1 MSENA
6 PENDIEIELDEDL
19 EDDDSGNEQ
28 DGDPDDSGQEEKPYK
43 PPSKSEWDRL
53 QRRIKKLTEAK
64 GKPAADV
71 DRKLRDQISGGKDEE
86 DEAPVDSRWRDIAI
100 TNAAAA
106 QISAAGFRGS
116 AKQAARL
123 ANLIDRSGIEPDS
136 HGAFDLED
144 EIEELREE
152 YPQLFSAET
161 GGRRAPRVRTGPS
174 GEKTP
179 AKDPTATTSA
189 KMMRQ
194 AGYR

>member
-6 PENDIEIELDEDL
+6 PENDIEIEPDDL
-19 EDDDSGNEQ
+19 EDEARDEEQ
-28 DGDPDDSGQEEKPYK
+28 DDAQDDSGQEEKPYK

>member
-6 PENDIEIELDEDL
+6 PENEIEPDDL
-19 EDDDSGNEQ
+19 EDEARDEEHDDAE
-28 DGDPDDSGQEEKPYK
+28 DDGQEEKPYK
-43 PPSKSEWDRL
+43 PPTKGEWDRL

-64 GKPAADV
+64 GKAPADV
-71 DRKLRDQISGGKDEE
+71 DKKLREQISGGKADE
-86 DEAPVDSRWRDIAI
+86 DEDPVDSRWRDIAI

-106 QISAAGFRGS
+106 QISAAGFTGT

-123 ANLIDRSGIEPDS
+123 ANLIDRAGIEPDS

-144 EIEELREE
+144 EIEELKEE
-152 YPQLFSAET
+152 YPQLFTSA
-161 GGRRAPRVRTGPS
+161 GDRPRNPRVRTAPS
-174 GEKTP
+174 GDKTP
-179 AKDPTATTSA
+179 AKDPTATTTA

>member
-6 PENDIEIELDEDL
+6 PENEIEPDDL
-19 EDDDSGNEQ
+19 EDEARDEEHDDAE
-28 DGDPDDSGQEEKPYK
+28 DDGQEEKPYK
-43 PPSKSEWDRL
+43 PPTKGEWDRL

-64 GKPAADV
+64 RPAADV
-71 DRKLRDQISGGKDEE
+71 DRKLREQIAGGKDEE
-86 DEAPVDSRWRDIAI
+86 DETPVDSRWRDIAI

>member
-1 MSENA
+1 VSENA